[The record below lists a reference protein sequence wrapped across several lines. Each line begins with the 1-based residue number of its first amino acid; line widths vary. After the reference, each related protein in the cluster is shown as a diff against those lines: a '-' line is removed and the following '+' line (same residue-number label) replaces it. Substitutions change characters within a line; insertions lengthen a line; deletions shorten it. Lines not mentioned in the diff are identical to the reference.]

1 MKTIGFLGGDKRMA
15 YLARM
20 LAEDGFEVKTWS
32 LEGMEECKP
41 SEALA
46 AERVVLPVPLQKDG
60 RLNGTRLPL
69 GELWQKLD
77 GAQHVYAGAVSAEA
91 REQAERLGL
100 RLTDYYADEALAVKN
115 AVPTAEG
122 ALAAAMERMSVTLH
136 GAPCLVV
143 GFGRVGKLLA
153 RDLDALG
160 AEVSVSARRFDDFA
174 WIDALGYHAL
184 HTRRLAGKLGAFRA
198 VFNTVPNMV
207 LTDSLLAELRR
218 DCVLVELASH
228 PGIDAD
234 AARSRNLAYVSA
246 GGLPGK
252 TAPET
257 AALALRE
264 TLYRIWEE
272 ET

>member
-32 LEGMEECKP
+32 IEGMEECKP

-91 REQAERLGL
+91 RAQAERLGL

-198 VFNTVPNMV
+198 VFNTVPDMV
-207 LTDSLLAELRR
+207 LTDPLLAELRR
-218 DCVLVELASH
+218 DCVLVELASR